1 MNGGPPERPR
11 LGFAL
16 TNTEDVRGA
25 ADAARRAERLGYDS
39 LWFGEH
45 NYSHDAIVPCAAA
58 AAATERITIGPCVV
72 PIFTRSALLLANT
85 FATLDELAGGRIVL
99 GIGAGSRVLI
109 KAQGIEYR
117 TPLLALREY
126 VDACRAV
133 WKAHGRHVSYAGEV
147 VRLQDA
153 ELDFKPV
160 RDEIPVWIGPT
171 GPKACELTGE
181 IAQGAMLN
189 AFLPAS
195 YVRSAVEW
203 LAAGAARTGRSL
215 DDGFET
221 SMIVLTVV
229 ARSKEDA
236 FRQLR
241 PVLASYLARLPD
253 VTRHTRLWGEDGEG
267 WSRLVAAVDEGGGQ
281 AGQRFISDELIDEI
295 TACGTAEECRVAL
308 RRYVEAGVDHPLVL
322 TFGDPMT
329 TMEAMAPS
337 GP

>member
-1 MNGGPPERPR
+1 MNGGRPERPR

-16 TNTEDVRGA
+16 ANTEDVRGA
-25 ADAARRAERLGYDS
+25 ADTARRAERLGYDS

-58 AAATERITIGPCVV
+58 AAVTERITIGPCVV

-85 FATLDELAGGRIVL
+85 FATLDELSGGRIVL

-117 TPLLALREY
+117 QPLTALREY
-126 VDACRAV
+126 VDVCRAV
-133 WKAHGRHVSYAGEV
+133 WKAHGRHVSYAGEI
-147 VRLQDA
+147 VRLDEA
-153 ELDFKPV
+153 ELDFRPV
-160 RDEIPVWIGPT
+160 REEIPVWIGPT

-181 IAQGAMLN
+181 IADGAMLN
-189 AFLPAS
+189 AFLPTS
-195 YVRSAVEW
+195 YVTSAVGW
-203 LAAGAARTGRSL
+203 LAAGAARSGRSL
-215 DDGFET
+215 DGGFET

-229 ARSKEDA
+229 VESKEHA

-253 VTRHTRLWGEDGEG
+253 VTRHTTVWGEDGQG
-267 WSRLVAAVDEGGGQ
+267 WRRLAAAVDEGGGE
-281 AGQRFISDELIDEI
+281 AGQRFISDELIDEL
-295 TACGTAEECRVAL
+295 TACGTADECRAAL
-308 RRYVEAGVDHPLVL
+308 QRYVDAGVDHPVVF
-322 TFGDPMT
+322 TFGDPGT

>member
-1 MNGGPPERPR
+1 
-11 LGFAL
+11 
-16 TNTEDVRGA
+16 
-25 ADAARRAERLGYDS
+25 
-39 LWFGEH
+39 
-45 NYSHDAIVPCAAA
+45 
-58 AAATERITIGPCVV
+58 VV

-85 FATLDELAGGRIVL
+85 VATLDELAGGRIVL

-117 TPLLALREY
+117 TPLTALREY

-133 WKAHGRHVSYAGEV
+133 WKAHGRHVSYSGEI

-160 RDEIPVWIGPT
+160 RDRIPVWLGPT
-171 GPKACELTGE
+171 GPKACELSGE
-181 IAQGAMLN
+181 IGEGAMLN

-195 YVRSAVEW
+195 YVTSAVGW
-203 LAAGAARTGRSL
+203 LAAGAARSGRSL

-221 SMIVLTVV
+221 SMLVLTVV
-229 ARSKEDA
+229 AESKEHA
-236 FRQLR
+236 FTQLR

-267 WSRLVAAVDEGGGQ
+267 WRRLVAAVDEGGGE
-281 AGQRFISDELIDEI
+281 AGQRFVTDELIDEL
-295 TACGTAEECRVAL
+295 TACGTAEECRVAV
-308 RRYVEAGVDHPLVL
+308 RRYVDAGVDHPILL
-322 TFGDPMT
+322 TFGDPRT

-337 GP
+337 GAREEKP